1 MPLWDLEET
10 LREALSAAVAEYAQS
25 SEGIQV
31 GLPPRPELGDL
42 ATNAA
47 LIIAKRLGKPPMEIA
62 SSLAASLQSAK
73 EIAAADALAP
83 GFINVRFHDEILHQ
97 FADWFRSEQHKRE
110 GRIEPCDRAQVHSP
124 LHPIT
129 PTQKIILEFVS
140 ANPTGPLNVVSARA
154 GAAGDH
160 LARLWLARGHKVDCE
175 YYVNDVGGQIDSLV
189 ESVKN
194 RFDTM
199 VKHAFDVRGMED
211 FYNNSNLKEKIEF
224 IKEDDRI
231 KNILLFYDK
240 NITSNNYYEY
250 LKEFIGSFDKTN
262 IPDNYYKGDYLAYVV
277 YMLLV
282 SDANV
287 FLDNQRIK
295 NTIVS
300 AMLEEYIKPYLKM
313 LGIYDINYYYQSS
326 LKSKTGINPSYEEKV
341 LAFYEK
347 SGLLYEKDGAVWLRS
362 TTLGD
367 EQDWVMVRRDGGAE
381 TYLLADIAYHLDKAR
396 RGYDLAVNIWGPDH
410 HAHVK
415 RLQNALTPVLREEGF
430 IGSEQQGSDFLKIII
445 SQQVNLV
452 DRSGETVKMSKRQ
465 GNLVTLH
472 EVLAELGVDVTRY
485 FFLDRSLSS
494 HLDFNLEL
502 ARQQTPENP
511 IFRIQYATARIASL
525 IRKARE
531 QGEYAAGDTDWTHL
545 ESPAERNLLRLIAE
559 IPRTARLAAD
569 SWEVHR
575 IPATLLE
582 LAGEFHRW
590 YDTHRILGIGDA
602 GLTAARL
609 ALAESV
615 RGALGWGLDL
625 LGISTPESM

>member
-1 MPLWDLEET
+1 MPLLDLEET
-10 LREALSAAVAEYAQS
+10 LRGALSAAVAEYSQS
-25 SEGIQV
+25 NEGIQV

-47 LIIAKRLGKPPMEIA
+47 LILAKRLGKSPMEIA
-62 SSLAASLQSAK
+62 TALTSKLLSAK

-83 GFINVRFHDEILHQ
+83 GFINIRFHDELLHR
-97 FADWFRSEQHKRE
+97 FADWFRREQHTRE
-110 GRIEPCDRAQVHSP
+110 GRIEPCARHEIHSTLQP
-124 LHPIT
+124 VT
-129 PTQKIILEFVS
+129 PAQKIILEFVS

-160 LARLWLARGHKVDCE
+160 LARLWLARGHRVDCE
-175 YYVNDVGGQIDSLV
+175 YYVNDVGRQVELLV
-189 ESVKN
+189 KSVLARVEQARKA
-194 RFDTM
+194 FEVGIITLPQ
-199 VKHAFDVRGMED
+199 VKHFADLVRLNPSMPLESFSDDVIPPEGYRGV
-211 FYNNSNLKEKIEF
+211 YI
-224 IKEDDRI
+224 
-231 KNILLFYDK
+231 ILLA
-240 NITSNNYYEY
+240 
-250 LKEFIGSFDKTN
+250 LFILSRHSEW
-262 IPDNYYKGDYLAYVV
+262 LQA
-277 YMLLV
+277 
-282 SDANV
+282 SD
-287 FLDNQRIK
+287 L
-295 NTIVS
+295 T
-300 AMLEEYIKPYLKM
+300 
-313 LGIYDINYYYQSS
+313 
-326 LKSKTGINPSYEEKV
+326 EKV
-341 LAFYEK
+341 VLLMTDWCFGDLAQMRVEDLNIVHQHQMHE
-347 SGLLYEKDGAVWLRS
+347 GLNPLDERVLEIYAKDNLSYEKDGALWLRS
-362 TTLGD
+362 TSLGD
-367 EQDWVMVRRDGGAE
+367 EQDWVLVRRDGGAE

-410 HAHVK
+410 HAHIK

-430 IGSEQQGSDFLKIII
+430 ISSEQQGSDFLKIII

-452 DRSGETVKMSKRQ
+452 DRSGESVKMSKRQ

-531 QGEYAAGDTDWTHL
+531 QGEYSVGDAEWTRL
-545 ESPAERNLLRLIAE
+545 ESPAERNLMRLIAE
-559 IPRTARLAAD
+559 MPRSARQAAD

-575 IPATLLE
+575 VPAALLE

-590 YDTHRILGIGDA
+590 YDSHRILGIGDE
-602 GLTAARL
+602 GLTMARL
-609 ALAESV
+609 ALAESI

-625 LGISTPESM
+625 LGISAPESM